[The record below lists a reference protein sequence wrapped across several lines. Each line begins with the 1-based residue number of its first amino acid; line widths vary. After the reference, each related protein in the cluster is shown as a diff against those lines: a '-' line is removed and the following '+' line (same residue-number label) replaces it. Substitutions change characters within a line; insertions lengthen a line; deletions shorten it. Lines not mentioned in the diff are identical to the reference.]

1 MVQRPLNNLAGEQS
15 GGWCLTLSKLPEGYL
30 QDEIALS
37 YNAEFHHIWANHSHR
52 VHRGMARTQ
61 ILLKSPIRFLNL
73 YQCNILGGNRLKI
86 NATALCAGE
95 QKDHSK
101 CREGVIHTEG
111 AGDLCNYGNRKA
123 VCVALIQDCKSPK
136 LMRLERGFCYWC
148 LFFL

>member
-1 MVQRPLNNLAGEQS
+1 
-15 GGWCLTLSKLPEGYL
+15 
-30 QDEIALS
+30 
-37 YNAEFHHIWANHSHR
+37 
-52 VHRGMARTQ
+52 MARTQ

-111 AGDLCNYGNRKA
+111 AGGSVQLWEQEGSLCCFDSGLQKSQTN
-123 VCVALIQDCKSPK
+123 AL
-136 LMRLERGFCYWC
+136 GAWF
-148 LFFL
+148 